1 MSTPAIL
8 QQLNSASQMSNLA
21 PIKQMMQMV
30 RGAQNPQ
37 AMLQS
42 LAQSNPQLRQV
53 LDVVQQAGN
62 DPQRAF
68 YAICE
73 QKGID
78 PNTILDALK

>member
-1 MSTPAIL
+1 MP
-8 QQLNSASQMSNLA
+8 NLA

-30 RGAQNPQ
+30 RGSQNPQ
-37 AMLQS
+37 AMLQT

-68 YAICE
+68 YAMCE

-78 PNTILDALK
+78 PNTILNALK

>member
-1 MSTPAIL
+1 MPNL
-8 QQLNSASQMSNLA
+8 Q

-30 RGAQNPQ
+30 KDAQNPQ

-53 LDVVQQAGN
+53 MDVVQQAGN
-62 DPQRAF
+62 DPQKAF
-68 YAICE
+68 YAMCQ

-78 PNTILDALK
+78 PNTILNALK

>member
-1 MSTPAIL
+1 MP
-8 QQLNSASQMSNLA
+8 NLA

-68 YAICE
+68 YAICQ

-78 PNTILDALK
+78 PNTILNALK

>member
-1 MSTPAIL
+1 MNTPAIL
-8 QQLNSASQMSNLA
+8 QQINSSAMPNLA

-37 AMLQS
+37 AMLQT
-42 LAQSNPQLRQV
+42 LAQQNPQLQQV
-53 LDVVQQAGN
+53 MTVVQQAGG

-68 YAICE
+68 YALAQ

-78 PNTILDALK
+78 PNTILNALK

>member
-8 QQLNSASQMSNLA
+8 QQLNSASQTSNLQ

-37 AMLQS
+37 TMLQT

-53 LDVVQQAGN
+53 MDAVQKAGN

-68 YAICE
+68 YAMCE
-73 QKGID
+73 HKGID
-78 PNTILDALK
+78 PNTILNALK

>member
-1 MSTPAIL
+1 MTPQIL
-8 QQLNSASQMSNLA
+8 QQLNGSAMPNLQ

-37 AMLQS
+37 AMLQT

-53 LDVVQQAGN
+53 MDVVQQSGN

-68 YAICE
+68 YALCE
-73 QKGID
+73 QKGIN
-78 PNTILDALK
+78 PNTILDALR